1 MSLAE
6 VTDSSA
12 ADFAAGTHDAG
23 AYVARTLAGE
33 VVLTPK
39 AAAEFTG
46 DGLPEGWK
54 VTAYLEGGRA
64 TIGDGMISLYG
75 AWVGADA
82 LIPGPRSL
90 EFSAVFAARPDQH
103 AGFGNDFVEVPWVM
117 VSTKWGRELYGRTNL
132 LLVED
137 KKLPGDWFG
146 EAHRY
151 RIDWNVLDVAFS
163 IDGQRVA
170 QILVPLPAYMRTL
183 AGNQRL
189 GDDPLRVEWMRIS
202 PYAPA
207 GSFTSRV
214 LDAATPAQW
223 QQVTWEAD
231 VPEKTSLA
239 LQVRAGDTSV
249 PDGTWS
255 EWTPVPPSGEVC
267 GLGGLV
273 GRRLQYRA
281 DLATD
286 DPAWTPVL
294 RAVRATYSPAGG
306 SSSSSGSGSSLECQ

>member
-1 MSLAE
+1 MPQAE

-12 ADFAAGTHDAG
+12 ADLAAGTPGAG
-23 AYVARTLAGE
+23 AYVAPTLRGE
-33 VVLTPK
+33 VVLAPK

-46 DGLPEGWK
+46 RELPEGWK
-54 VTAYLEGGRA
+54 VTAYVDGGRA

-117 VSTKWGRELYGRTNL
+117 FSSKWGRELYGRTNL

-137 KKLPGDWFG
+137 KRLPGDWFG
-146 EAHRY
+146 EPHRY
-151 RIDWNVLDVAFS
+151 RIDWNVLDVVFS
-163 IDGQRVA
+163 IDGERVA

-189 GDDPLRVEWMRIS
+189 GGEPLRVEWMRIS

-207 GSFTSRV
+207 GTFTSRV
-214 LDAATPAQW
+214 LDAGTAAQW
-223 QQVTWEAD
+223 QQLTWEAD

-239 LQVRAGDTSV
+239 LQVRAGDTPA

-255 EWTPVPPSGEVC
+255 GWTPVPPSGELR
-267 GLGGLV
+267 GLA

-281 DLATD
+281 YLATD

-294 RAVRATYSPAGG
+294 RGVRATYSPAGG
-306 SSSSSGSGSSLECQ
+306 SSSSSGSGSSLGCQ